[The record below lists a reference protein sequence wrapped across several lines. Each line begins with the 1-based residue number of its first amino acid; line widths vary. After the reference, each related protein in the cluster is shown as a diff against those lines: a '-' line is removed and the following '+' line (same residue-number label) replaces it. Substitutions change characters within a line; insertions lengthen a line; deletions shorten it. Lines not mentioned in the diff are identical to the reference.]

1 ASARRQQL
9 ATDLAAR
16 RAGQPPPPETFRAH
30 IAAGLE
36 PAPASSRQ
44 QARDAG
50 GRAQSPVA
58 RITSEALITAV
69 TLLPSARPSWRT
81 ASTVI
86 DATRRTPLADSST
99 FAIASPVLML
109 VTLAGIWLRALSCM
123 TDSTLSDRDGRGS
136 TLSQRRTGPGPT
148 RVVRVS
154 AGRRPVLPAGRARWH
169 PRRRG

>member
-1 ASARRQQL
+1 TRRALIPPSGGPRCVNQPGLPDHPGQNPLYTSRSPGRPRGPRNCAPAQPAGPRCASPRRQQL
-9 ATDLAAR
+9 ATDPASR
-16 RAGQPPPPETFRAH
+16 RAWPPPPPDTSLAR

-99 FAIASPVLML
+99 
-109 VTLAGIWLRALSCM
+109 
-123 TDSTLSDRDGRGS
+123 
-136 TLSQRRTGPGPT
+136 
-148 RVVRVS
+148 
-154 AGRRPVLPAGRARWH
+154 
-169 PRRRG
+169 